1 MSRFDSM
8 RHRLT
13 AQIDGRNWAAEQI
26 ADVPGDVLNRVWEM
40 AVPTTTCASCWRT
53 TSWASAWPRTTP
65 RKADRSA
72 P

>member
-26 ADVPGDVLNRVWEM
+26 ADVPGDVLNRV
-40 AVPTTTCASCWRT
+40 
-53 TSWASAWPRTTP
+53 
-65 RKADRSA
+65 
-72 P
+72 